1 MYAIMFKLD
10 ILQIYNIKSY
20 RQKCKDVLDSEQVQ
34 YSIDVMTAYR
44 GNLFIAYK
52 IIFI

>member
-34 YSIDVMTAYR
+34 YSIDVMTAYCTEEISS
-44 GNLFIAYK
+44 LPTK
-52 IIFI
+52 